1 VKTLSSSTPRQ
12 QPKKSWDEAM
22 KGYDFSGV
30 YIPVDHHKA
39 EPAKSSS
46 KPASIKNLFK
56 STAPVNVRIKPDKAK
71 PERKA
76 KPEKAAD
83 APRPTR
89 KPLRYLATRSLFL
102 VCGLATL
109 GNVPVYSMI
118 NTSKDGQ
125 IINLTDPLLDGSSPA
140 QIIKDLNL
148 PAVAVESFSGYAMD
162 VLPDATQGNWSMH
175 TISADDTLE
184 TIFSSLELTKTSQKL
199 LEDSAIKQALN
210 HLKTDSR
217 LFTQVVDG
225 SLQQLLYAK
234 SKGETYV
241 VSVTD
246 DGYVGKWDTNALD
259 NSNAKIA
266 FTIKHSINSDGKT
279 AGLSKSLIRQL
290 SQIFQKDID
299 INKSARVGD
308 KIGMVFENFVYQGES
323 IYTDKVLAAEYT
335 TNKQTYQRVRFTLA
349 EGRTDYFRPDGD
361 TELKRPAF
369 DRKPL
374 TDGRLSSGF
383 GMRNHPVFFLR
394 KNHTGTDFAAPL
406 GTPIHATA
414 DGFVKLM
421 ERQGGYGN
429 LVELRHDGN
438 ITTRY
443 GHMSAFN
450 EDFKP
455 GSPVKRGDVIGYVGS
470 TGTSTGNHV
479 HYEFRVNGEPQN
491 PMAVEIPQ
499 VGIMSAEEMQA
510 FKNRASAMVQEL
522 ADLRKVAATQTP
534 QSTPSG

>member
-1 VKTLSSSTPRQ
+1 
-12 QPKKSWDEAM
+12 M
-22 KGYDFSGV
+22 KGFDFPGG
-30 YIPVDHHKA
+30 YIPVDHKA
-39 EPAKSSS
+39 ESAKPSS
-46 KPASIKNLFK
+46 KPSVVKNLFK
-56 STAPVNVRIKPDKAK
+56 PTAPTNVRLTPTQPKPAK
-71 PERKA
+71 TRPTPTKT
-76 KPEKAAD
+76 AATS
-83 APRPTR
+83 TR
-89 KPLRYLATRSLFL
+89 KPLRYIATRSLL
-102 VCGLATL
+102 LACGLATL

-118 NTSKDGQ
+118 NTAKDGQ
-125 IINLTDPLLDGSSPA
+125 VINLTDPLLENNSPA
-140 QIIKDLNL
+140 HVIKDLNL

-162 VLPDATQGNWSMH
+162 VLPDATQGNWSMR
-175 TISADDTLE
+175 TIGADDTLA
-184 TIFSSLELTKTSQKL
+184 TILGGLELTKTSQKL

-225 SLQQLLYAK
+225 SLQQLIYAK
-234 SKGETYV
+234 SKDETYI

-246 DGYVGKWDTNALD
+246 DGYVGKWDTTALE
-259 NSNAKIA
+259 SRNAKIA
-266 FTIKHSINSDGKT
+266 FSVKHSIQRDGKS
-279 AGLSKSLIRQL
+279 AGLSTSLIRQI
-290 SQIFQKDID
+290 SQIFQKDVD
-299 INKSARVGD
+299 FKKGVKVGD
-308 KIGMVFENFVYQGES
+308 KVGVIFEDFVYQGES

-335 TNKQTYQRVRFTLA
+335 TSKQTYQRVRFTLA

-394 KNHTGTDFAAPL
+394 KNHAGTDFAAPR

-414 DGFVKLM
+414 DGTVKVM

-455 GSPVKRGDVIGYVGS
+455 GSAVKRGDVIGYVGS

-499 VGIMSAEEMQA
+499 VGIMSADEMQA

-522 ADLRKVAATQTP
+522 ADLRKLATQP
-534 QSTPSG
+534 LQSMPSG